1 MEATGTASDY
11 RHRRFRNGANGTYRF
26 RKHHTPIIDTITLH
40 CDAQLTTLMTTNLPS
55 KKIAEKY
62 GERIVDRLN
71 EMCVKIV
78 FKE

>member
-11 RHRRFRNGANGTYRF
+11 
-26 RKHHTPIIDTITLH
+26 RKHHTPIIDTITLR